1 MCAWCRPGT
10 PIGDIM
16 EHKYQ
21 KCFIQQNIYNLL
33 DRKEEQIATVSGFE
47 PFFFKFRLGLNCF
60 IFVIEYRIDLDHIHK
75 YLSYR
80 DSILISALLI
90 RNSMLA
96 GAAPQTEF
104 TADILLSF
112 N

>member
-47 PFFFKFRLGLNCF
+47 PFFLN
-60 IFVIEYRIDLDHIHK
+60 FV
-75 YLSYR
+75 
-80 DSILISALLI
+80 
-90 RNSMLA
+90 
-96 GAAPQTEF
+96 
-104 TADILLSF
+104 
-112 N
+112 